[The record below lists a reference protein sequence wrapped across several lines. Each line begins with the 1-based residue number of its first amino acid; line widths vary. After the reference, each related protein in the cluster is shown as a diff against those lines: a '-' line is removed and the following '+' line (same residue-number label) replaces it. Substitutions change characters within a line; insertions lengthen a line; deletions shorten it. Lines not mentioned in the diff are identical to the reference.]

1 MANKEY
7 LEKDLKK
14 HKPKLLSPIMNTIIG
29 ILFTILMIR
38 VTIVNK
44 INPWYLVL
52 IIILMLI
59 FVSGS
64 WYTSFF
70 FKKKNKRL
78 TKDFEK
84 ETELLFKAIYELKK
98 GTYIEP
104 TKPVLFDILEE
115 EQNITHIS
123 FDLEKREFIPK
134 IDQNIFI
141 NIGSSCAGLVVD
153 YETLKVIGFQGMS
166 PYSIWLK
173 KRIKLPVAIPGSLK
187 LNMTGFNKIKKLTLK
202 ILSQT
207 DIYYDKSSGIVAM
220 GDIKKT
226 VLDDNI
232 QLGENLLVS
241 LYDNQVKCV
250 YVKLEP
256 NLFGK

>member
-14 HKPKLLSPIMNTIIG
+14 HKPKLLSPIINTIIG
-29 ILFTILMIR
+29 ILFTVLMIR

-59 FVSGS
+59 FVGGS

-115 EQNITHIS
+115 EQNITHH
-123 FDLEKREFIPK
+123 
-134 IDQNIFI
+134 
-141 NIGSSCAGLVVD
+141 
-153 YETLKVIGFQGMS
+153 
-166 PYSIWLK
+166 
-173 KRIKLPVAIPGSLK
+173 
-187 LNMTGFNKIKKLTLK
+187 
-202 ILSQT
+202 
-207 DIYYDKSSGIVAM
+207 
-220 GDIKKT
+220 
-226 VLDDNI
+226 
-232 QLGENLLVS
+232 
-241 LYDNQVKCV
+241 
-250 YVKLEP
+250 
-256 NLFGK
+256 